1 MAQEIYIQLLL
12 PLDMGSGDGPHFPKE
27 IKVEIVKSVA
37 ILLIEI
43 LAVEEGKEGANDLS

>member
-1 MAQEIYIQLLL
+1 MAQEIQLLL
-12 PLDMGSGDGPHFPKE
+12 PLDLGSGDDQHFPKE
-27 IKVEIVKSVA
+27 IKAEIVKSVA